1 MYFDKSLIGGI
12 VLGIIIAVVLFFAIV
27 GIAAAVN
34 GVPFGEQ
41 IVSWFGST
49 PVVDE
54 GIVDGAEE
62 VVEQITENM
71 AA

>member
-12 VLGIIIAVVLFFAIV
+12 VLGIVIAVVLFFAIV

-49 PVVDE
+49 PVDD

-62 VVEQITENM
+62 VVEQITEN
-71 AA
+71 ATA